1 MCDTQ
6 SLSCVS
12 PPSSFLSPSRWYVF
26 SFVSS
31 VFSFF
36 KFYCDVFLSHR
47 IPVFLHQT
55 PVVRATAC
63 WTPAAIGFD
72 SGSSVAGRF
81 SSSKQ
86 FSSSAAL
93 HRGRCSAVLGFII
106 MFHCDDD
113 FSLGVSFFQISDS
126 FSSLT

>member
-1 MCDTQ
+1 MSRSKSETALPRARRFFC
-6 SLSCVS
+6 SGSCL
-12 PPSSFLSPSRWYVF
+12 PPLVVAAFLWVRWSSLSPSRWYVF

-36 KFYCDVFLSHR
+36 KFSCDVFLSHR

-72 SGSSVAGRF
+72 SGSSTFWSVLFLLSA
-81 SSSKQ
+81 SSRQ
-86 FSSSAAL
+86 VQ
-93 HRGRCSAVLGFII
+93 H
-106 MFHCDDD
+106 
-113 FSLGVSFFQISDS
+113 
-126 FSSLT
+126 